1 MLDRIRL
8 LPDESTTVRVPL
20 RMDDIVMYDDDMK
33 FRIVEGTYTLR
44 FGGHS
49 GIDTLTTQITFK

>member
-1 MLDRIRL
+1 MMYHLSAL
-8 LPDESTTVRVPL
+8 GESRTVIIQL
-20 RMDDIVMYDDDMK
+20 RMDDIAMYDDDMK

-49 GIDTLTTQITFK
+49 GNDTLITQITFQ

>member
-1 MLDRIRL
+1 
-8 LPDESTTVRVPL
+8 
-20 RMDDIVMYDDDMK
+20 MDDIVMYDDDMK